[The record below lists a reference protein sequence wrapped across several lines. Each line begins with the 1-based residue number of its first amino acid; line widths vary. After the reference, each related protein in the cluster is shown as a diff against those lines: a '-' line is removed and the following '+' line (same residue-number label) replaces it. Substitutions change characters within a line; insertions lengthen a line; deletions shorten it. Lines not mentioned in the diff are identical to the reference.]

1 MIKRIL
7 TKAKVLNFQRNHLF
21 STQNSKWQNV
31 FKTTSYDVLSFFS
44 LTTLSAGSA
53 LLFENPLMSIMFL
66 GAASVHL
73 FKWKLQA
80 LEIDRNDE
88 NLEVKIKK
96 KKLFGIQERIFKM
109 GEIEYLFSMV
119 SGKVFLDIFLKE
131 DQYFIYLIPA
141 IADKEN
147 FDRCSELLKEIKGK
161 ASKKKIK

>member
-1 MIKRIL
+1 M

-119 SGKVFLDIFLKE
+119 SGKVFLAIFLKE

>member
-53 LLFENPLMSIMFL
+53 LLFENPLMSLMFL

-119 SGKVFLDIFLKE
+119 SGKVFLAIFLKE

>member
-119 SGKVFLDIFLKE
+119 SGKVFLAIFLKE

>member
-119 SGKVFLDIFLKE
+119 SGKVFLAIFLKE

-147 FDRCSELLKEIKGK
+147 FDRCSELLTEIKGK